1 MDVLY
6 LDNALSS
13 LWKGQ
18 LVIDLDN
25 KSKITMLKD
34 SFDAPIVDVETR
46 ISIVARVWS
55 IDAFPD
61 AKGIRRWS
69 ITLVDDSGSSGGV
82 AFKQF
87 IPNSAAAIT
96 RGDEIAILNGESG
109 EFAGRPQI
117 KIGPGTRVV
126 ILRDSEDITPF

>member
-1 MDVLY
+1 M
-6 LDNALSS
+6 
-13 LWKGQ
+13 
-18 LVIDLDN
+18 IDLDD
-25 KSKITMLKD
+25 KSKISILND

-46 ISIVARVWS
+46 ISVAGRVWS

-69 ITLVDDSGSSGGV
+69 ITLVDKSGSGGSV

-87 IPNSAAAIT
+87 IPNSAAAIV

-109 EFAGRPQI
+109 EFAGRTQI
-117 KIGPGTRVV
+117 KIGPGSRVV
-126 ILRDSEDITPF
+126 ILRDAEDITPF